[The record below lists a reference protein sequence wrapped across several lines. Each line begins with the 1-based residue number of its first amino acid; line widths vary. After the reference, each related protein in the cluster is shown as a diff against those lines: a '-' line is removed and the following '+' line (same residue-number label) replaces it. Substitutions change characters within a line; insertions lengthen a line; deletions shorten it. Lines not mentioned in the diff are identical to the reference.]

1 MTRHF
6 SVESLLGVLLV
17 FAFVP
22 RIVSAQA
29 VTPRRDIPRTS
40 DGRPDFSGVY
50 AGPGFAHNVGPGD
63 TDEPRITLYDRK
75 KMAPFVAGGQ
85 AFMSRKLSGNL
96 LLDDP
101 TERCLP
107 NGLTRQI
114 LSPYAQQWVQ
124 HSKLIVNITEYMHFV
139 RIIPLDGRPHR
150 KDIEPTWMGDSI
162 GRWEGD
168 TLVIDTVGLKEWHFD
183 ATQNA
188 GNQVPAAERGT
199 QSWHSD
205 QMHLI
210 ERLRYIDPVTL
221 SYQITFE
228 DPKIWTAPWTVD
240 LQMKLHPTWNILEFV
255 CEENNRC
262 LNGKCSEVK

>member
-6 SVESLLGVLLV
+6 SVASLVGVLLV

-22 RIVSAQA
+22 RIVRAQT

-40 DGRPDFSGVY
+40 DGKPDFTGVY
-50 AGPGFAHNVGPGD
+50 AGPGFAHQVGPGD
-63 TDEPRITLYDRK
+63 TDEPRITIYDRK
-75 KMAPFVAGGQ
+75 KMAPFTPGGQ

-124 HSKLIVNITEYMHFV
+124 HSKFIVNITEYMHFV
-139 RIIPLDGRPHR
+139 RVIPLDGRPHR
-150 KDIEPTWMGDSI
+150 KDIEPTWMGDSV
-162 GRWEGD
+162 GKWEGD
-168 TLVIDTVGLKEWHFD
+168 TLVIDTIGLKEWHFD

-188 GNQVPAAERGT
+188 GNQVSTAERGT

-262 LNGKCSEVK
+262 LNGKCSDLK